1 MPGPRRARMA
11 EIVNLRR
18 ARKAKARGE
27 KDKTAQA
34 NRVAHGT
41 PKALRN
47 LAEVRK
53 DKADQRLSGHKLE
66 DDQK

>member
-1 MPGPRRARMA
+1 MA

-18 ARKAKARGE
+18 ARKTKARAE

-41 PKALRN
+41 PKAVRN
-47 LAEVRK
+47 LAEARK
-53 DKADQRLSGHKLE
+53 DKADQVLSDHKLE
-66 DDQK
+66 SRNDQK

>member
-1 MPGPRRARMA
+1 MGA

-18 ARKAKARGE
+18 ARKAKARAE

-47 LAEVRK
+47 LAEARK
-53 DKADQRLSGHKLE
+53 DKADQALSGHRLKDGNDE
-66 DDQK
+66 KQK

>member
-1 MPGPRRARMA
+1 MA

-18 ARKAKARGE
+18 ARKAKARSE

-47 LAEVRK
+47 LAELRK
-53 DKADQRLSGHKLE
+53 GKADQALSGHRLE
-66 DDQK
+66 KESDDN